1 MISIVY
7 PGPIQ
12 AISKGRFNHSGK
24 KKEDLISEKLTL
36 VQTGNGS
43 A

>member
-24 KKEDLISEKLTL
+24 KKNLISEKLNL